1 MSVLGLEPRTN
12 SLKGYCSAIE
22 LYAHFFERQTI
33 LTCTP
38 ESVNRNHKT
47 HYFLKVQFYSE
58 CFPKFGIA
66 LSGKVTGMLL
76 IFCQKTIRD
85 FTDRNSFFIFLLK

>member
-47 HYFLKVQFYSE
+47 HYFF
-58 CFPKFGIA
+58 KF
-66 LSGKVTGMLL
+66 LSGYYNFALQNVTLFPCKKHKL
-76 IFCQKTIRD
+76 II
-85 FTDRNSFFIFLLK
+85 FI